1 MPAPVIRPR
10 PRWQRR
16 YTALSLAAALALNA
30 LPAAPATPT
39 ESEIKAAFIRHFTH
53 FVEWPSHA
61 EGGSLRLCIL
71 GKEPFG
77 SALDEIQG
85 NRGKE
90 RGLEVTQIEPSANL
104 HGCQM
109 LFVAASAEKYLGR
122 VVAQAVGA
130 GMLTI
135 ADSEGFGQRG
145 IMINFITENNRVY
158 FEINLNA
165 IKGSG
170 LAVSSKL
177 LSLGRKPA
185 AQ

>member
-1 MPAPVIRPR
+1 MPAPVNRPP
-10 PRWQRR
+10 PRRQRR
-16 YTALSLAAALALNA
+16 YAALCLAAALALNA
-30 LPAAPATPT
+30 APARSATPT
-39 ESEIKAAFIRHFTH
+39 EYEIKAAFIRHFTQY
-53 FVEWPSHA
+53 VEWPAQA
-61 EGGSLRLCIL
+61 ERTRLRLCIL

-77 SALDEIQG
+77 AALDVFRAHQ
-85 NRGKE
+85 GKE
-90 RGLEVTQIEPSANL
+90 PGLDVAQIEPNADL
-104 HGCQM
+104 RGCQM

-145 IMINFITENNRVY
+145 IMINFVTENNRVY

-165 IKGSG
+165 ILGSG
-170 LAVSSKL
+170 LEVSSKL

-185 AQ
+185 AE